1 MRCHHFPLA
10 QAKGG
15 REGRQLRRRTARSR
29 VPAGTATEI
38 ASAHLWNFDGGLFFI
53 KSVICRRS
61 PSSSPAQ
68 KMRKYRRVSERRRE
82 AIERTARREE
92 DGCCLRPARSRGW
105 IDCVS
110 LKLANLEQIPQSRR
124 RWTTARGG
132 DGRTNRSKCE
142 DSKFSLRG
150 PSIEEGRR
158 EDLGLTE

>member
-1 MRCHHFPLA
+1 M
-10 QAKGG
+10 
-15 REGRQLRRRTARSR
+15 
-29 VPAGTATEI
+29 PAGTATEI
-38 ASAHLWNFDGGLFFI
+38 ASTHLWNFDGVLFFI

-68 KMRKYRRVSERRRE
+68 KNEEVWSCERATE

-92 DGCCLRPARSRGW
+92 EGCCLRVRPARSRGW

-110 LKLANLEQIPQSRR
+110 LKLANLEQIPPSRR

-142 DSKFSLRG
+142 NSKFSLRG